1 MNEPRQFK
9 GSGIRKDGQGSLV
22 AGLSSEALSQ
32 RGKAYTISGKQR
44 EGLWSLP
51 ILMKEVFILK
61 NPKNYRFAFSIWSF
75 IILSYFSMLLYP
87 AFGQDF
93 PTKPITIYCGYAAGA
108 STDVTARA
116 LAEGAEKL
124 LGVPVVVESKPGGGA
139 TVAAGLVAS
148 KKPDGYILG
157 VISTGALTVRPHLL
171 KLSYNPLKDFTLIMQ
186 YSMYIGGLC
195 VLRESPIK
203 TIDEFVA
210 YAKSHPGLSYGSPG
224 MYTQQ
229 HLATELF
236 RECKGLTFKH
246 IPTKGGSE
254 ANTQLLGKHT
264 DFVAGAG
271 QHITYVKQGVFR
283 MLVLYNTEKRNPNFP
298 NVPTLKEIGCPD
310 APALGYIVVGPKG
323 MPPAITKKLDETFK
337 KVAESSTFQKILTNF
352 DLPYDYKDPTQL
364 EKDVPL
370 EYESFK
376 NSLQKMGAKKEG

>member
-1 MNEPRQFK
+1 MN
-9 GSGIRKDGQGSLV
+9 RKKKI
-22 AGLSSEALSQ
+22 LSQ
-32 RGKAYTISGKQR
+32 FFIPSLT
-44 EGLWSLP
+44 GLLFFLFQSC
-51 ILMKEVFILK
+51 
-61 NPKNYRFAFSIWSF
+61 
-75 IILSYFSMLLYP
+75 P
-87 AFGQDF
+87 ALAQDF
-93 PTKPITIYCGYAAGA
+93 PNKPITVYCGYAAGA

-124 LGVPVVVESKPGGGA
+124 LGVPLVVENKAGGGA

-148 KKPDGYILG
+148 KKPDGYTLA
-157 VISTGALTVRPHLL
+157 VISTGALTVRPQLL
-171 KLSYNPLKDFTLIMQ
+171 KLAYDPMKDFTLIMQ
-186 YSMYIGGLC
+186 YSVYIGGLC

-203 TIDEFVA
+203 TIDEFIA
-210 YAKSHPGLSYGSPG
+210 HAKARPGLSYGSPG

-246 IPTKGGSE
+246 VPTKGGAE

-271 QHITYVKQGVFR
+271 QHIAYLKQGVFR
-283 MLVLYNTEKRNPNFP
+283 MLVLYNTDKRDPNFP

-323 MPPAITKKLDETFK
+323 LPEAIAKKLGETFK
-337 KVAESSTFQKILTNF
+337 KVSETPTFQRVLTNF
-352 DLPYDYKDPTQL
+352 DLPYDYKSRVQL

-370 EYESFK
+370 EYESIKTF
-376 NSLQKMGAKKEG
+376 LQKMGVKKEG